1 MEIDALF
8 AAVAVTE
15 LERSQAW
22 YERLLGG
29 APDTLV
35 NPDEVMWHVVGAGW
49 LYLTVDAERAGG
61 SLVTAAV
68 DDLDAAVA
76 EVEARGVSVDGVET
90 VADAGRKARY
100 CDPDGNT
107 VWLIEVLQPEG

>member
-1 MEIDALF
+1 MEIDVLF

-29 APDTLV
+29 APDILV

-49 LYLTVDAERAGG
+49 LYLTVDAERAGA

-76 EVEARGVSVDGVET
+76 EVEERGLRVDGTEV

-100 CDPDGNT
+100 RDPDGNT
-107 VWLIEVLQPEG
+107 VWLIEVVQPEA